1 MNAQVFDLKGN
12 RLAGL
17 GETPS
22 GFSQLLERYNKPGPR
37 YTSYPTIDQCG
48 ELIDPRV
55 YEQALQGRALGGL
68 QRPLSLYVHIPF
80 CESICY
86 YCACN
91 KVITRKRDRVREYLD
106 ALVKEA
112 DWVVQK
118 CNSLTPVVQFHI
130 GGGTPTFLNDD
141 ELTELIRSLEAM
153 FVFSPI
159 AERSIEVDPRTVTEQ
174 RLKHLHELGFNRISF
189 GVQDF
194 DARVQKAVHR
204 EQTYESIQALMKA
217 TKTIGFKSINIDL
230 IYGLPLQTAAS
241 FESTLEKLLE
251 VNPDRVALYSYAHL
265 PERFKPQRRI
275 HATDLPD
282 SKEKISILQTAIHFM
297 TMAGYEYIGMDHF
310 AKPKDSLAIA
320 RRKGALHRNFQGY
333 TTLPEADLIGL
344 GVSAI
349 SRVGPTLLQ
358 NTRDLDEYAYLV
370 KSRGNATFRG
380 HVSDRDDLIRY
391 SVIMAILCQG
401 EVNWSD
407 FLHSHWIDFSEYFKD
422 ELIQLRTM
430 QEEGL
435 VEINEQSCKLT
446 DLGWY
451 FVRPIAMLFDRYLQ
465 RKQIDRSQVL

>member
-1 MNAQVFDLKGN
+1 MSGQVFDLQGN
-12 RLAGL
+12 QISDLRQ
-17 GETPS
+17 TPS
-22 GFSQLLERYNKPGPR
+22 ALRPLLERYSKPGPR

-48 ELIDPRV
+48 ESVDERV
-55 YEQALQGRALGGL
+55 YENALQGRSLGGL

-91 KVITRKRDRVREYLD
+91 KVITRKRDRVRDYLD

-118 CNSLTPVVQFHI
+118 CNALTPVVQFHL
-130 GGGTPTFLNDD
+130 GGGTPTFLNDA
-141 ELTELIRSLEAM
+141 ELTELVRSLEAM

-159 AERSIEVDPRTVTEQ
+159 AERSIEIDPRTVTQQ
-174 RLKHLHELGFNRISF
+174 RLSHLHDLGFNRISF

-194 DARVQKAVHR
+194 DSRVQKAVHR
-204 EQTYESIQALMKA
+204 EQSFESIESLMA
-217 TKTIGFKSINIDL
+217 GARSIGFKSMNVDL
-230 IYGLPLQTAAS
+230 IYGLPLQSAES
-241 FESTLEKLLE
+241 FRVTLQKLIE

-275 HATDLPD
+275 HESELPCA
-282 SKEKISILQTAIHFM
+282 SERIAILQMAIDFM
-297 TMAGYEYIGMDHF
+297 TAAGYEYIGMDHF
-310 AKPKDSLAIA
+310 AKPTDSLAVA

-358 NTRDLDEYAYLV
+358 NTRDLDEYLYRV
-370 KSRGNATFRG
+370 KSRGSATFRG

-391 SVIMAILCQG
+391 SVIMALLCQG

-407 FLHSHWIDFSEYFKD
+407 FLHSHWIDFSDYFKE
-422 ELIQLRTM
+422 ELVGLKAM
-430 QEEGL
+430 EKEGL
-435 VEINEQSCKLT
+435 VDLDEQACRLT
-446 DLGWY
+446 PLGWY
-451 FVRPIAMLFDRYLQ
+451 FVRPIAMLFDKYLQ
-465 RKQIDRSQVL
+465 RNQVKRSQVL